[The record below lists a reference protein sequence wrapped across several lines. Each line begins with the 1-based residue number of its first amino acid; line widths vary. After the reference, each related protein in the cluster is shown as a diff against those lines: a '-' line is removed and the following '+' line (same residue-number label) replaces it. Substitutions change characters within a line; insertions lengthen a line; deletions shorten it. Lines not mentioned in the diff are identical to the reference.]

1 MKKKKSQET
10 VVLNYLRKAKVKGLT
25 HREADTKFQI
35 TRLSRIINRL
45 RKRGYVIDT
54 EMVYK
59 ENQYGTI
66 SYGVYRLISEPKEA

>member
-1 MKKKKSQET
+1 MKKKSQEA
-10 VVLNYLRKAKVKGLT
+10 VVLNYLRRAKVKGLT
-25 HREADTKFQI
+25 HREADQKFQI

-45 RKRGYVIDT
+45 RNRGYVIDT
-54 EMVYK
+54 EMIYT